1 MKPAKFTYHEPT
13 SLESAFNL
21 LAEHGDEAKIIA
33 GGQSLIP
40 AMNLRLAQPEHLID
54 INAIDELYGIS
65 EDSEYVTIGAL
76 TRHGDVEQSALL
88 KESCPILPAAARCIG
103 HLAIRTRGTVGGS
116 LVNAD
121 PAAEWSLI
129 AILLGAEM
137 TVRSANSVRVLA
149 ARDFVQ
155 SVYTSDVEDHEI
167 LTAIRFPVLKDGEGW
182 SVKQIS
188 RRAGDF
194 AIVAV
199 AVTMRLDAIGTIK
212 DIRICVGGMDVTPVR
227 LSELEN
233 IAIGNAPDQAWATS
247 VAEASAQVGEPES
260 DMHASA
266 TYRREICQ
274 ELMKQALAEA
284 LHYARENE
292 GKTNG

>member
-1 MKPAKFTYHEPT
+1 MKPAKFTFHEPAN
-13 SLESAFNL
+13 LQSAFDL

-54 INAIDELYGIS
+54 INAIDELNGIS
-65 EDSEYVTIGAL
+65 EDTEYVTFGAL
-76 TRHGDVEQSALL
+76 TRHSDVEKSALL
-88 KESCPILPAAARCIG
+88 KERCPILPAAARCIG

-129 AILLGAEM
+129 AILLDAEM
-137 TVRSANSVRVLA
+137 TVRSANGVRILT
-149 ARDFVQ
+149 ARDFIQ
-155 SVYTSDVEDHEI
+155 SVYTSDVEDNEI
-167 LTAIRFPVLKDGEGW
+167 LTAIRFPVLKNGEGW
-182 SVKQIS
+182 SIKQIS

-199 AVTMRLDAIGTIK
+199 AATLRLNAIGTIE
-212 DIRICVGGMDVTPVR
+212 DIRICVGGMDVTPLR

-233 IAIGNAPDQAWATS
+233 IAIGKVPDQAWATS
-247 VAEASAQVGEPES
+247 IAIASAQVGEPES

-266 TYRREICQ
+266 TYRREICE
-274 ELMKQALAEA
+274 ELMKQALEEA
-284 LHYARENE
+284 LQCARGKE